1 MSWKTKYCEALALV
15 PYAIDKDVNE
25 VNLCEET
32 LCKDCVFQSFAHCDA
47 VNRAIYYE
55 EHFDEIFSKE
65 INRVRPAVGL
75 TTKSTEY
82 IIGGCGADMDCY
94 ECIFNFTGECSN
106 LANHFIWEKI
116 NEENRESTDI
126 E

>member
-32 LCKDCVFQSFAHCDA
+32 LCKDCVFQNFAHCDA
-47 VNRAIYYE
+47 VNRANYYE
-55 EHFDEIFSKE
+55 EHFDEIFSKK
-65 INRVRPAVGL
+65 INRTRPAVGV
-75 TTKSTEY
+75 TEDSH
-82 IIGGCGADMDCY
+82 IGGCSDMDCY
-94 ECIFNFTGECSN
+94 ECIFRYSGQSSIMPEEFKCQ
-106 LANHFIWEKI
+106 KI
-116 NEENRESTDI
+116 KEENRETTDI

>member
-47 VNRAIYYE
+47 VNRAKYYE
-55 EHFDEIFSKE
+55 EHFDEIFTKKV
-65 INRVRPAVGL
+65 NRTRPAVGL
-75 TTKSTEY
+75 TIKY
-82 IIGGCGADMDCY
+82 IIGGCTDMDCY
-94 ECIFNFTGECSN
+94 ECIFSFTGECSN

-116 NEENRESTDI
+116 DEENRESTDT